1 MTVDLIN
8 GEKER
13 LVQIY
18 FQLNLTTN
26 KIQLKGLLKAMIVYF
41 GMQSVKNIQLINYYY
56 KLIAQTRDIHCGKG
70 LYNISYMLLDWV
82 KLTYVDKIV
91 HPSNIKNV
99 LNMFVFIK
107 TIIVMVVGK
116 I

>member
-26 KIQLKGLLKAMIVYF
+26 KIQLKRVIEAMIVYF
-41 GMQSVKNIQLINYYY
+41 GMQSIK
-56 KLIAQTRDIHCGKG
+56 KT
-70 LYNISYMLLDWV
+70 YN
-82 KLTYVDKIV
+82 
-91 HPSNIKNV
+91 
-99 LNMFVFIK
+99 
-107 TIIVMVVGK
+107 
-116 I
+116 